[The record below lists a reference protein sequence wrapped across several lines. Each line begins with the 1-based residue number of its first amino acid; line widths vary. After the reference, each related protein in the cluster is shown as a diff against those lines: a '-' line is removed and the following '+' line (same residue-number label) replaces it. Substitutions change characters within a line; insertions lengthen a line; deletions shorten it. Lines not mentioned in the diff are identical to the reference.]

1 MNDRP
6 AIPVTG
12 GAGQIG
18 SHSCRALVAAGYR
31 PVTYDSFS
39 NGHRSFVS
47 GSLVTGDLMDKA
59 TSGPL

>member
-1 MNDRP
+1 LLP
-6 AIPVTG
+6 A
-12 GAGQIG
+12 
-18 SHSCRALVAAGYR
+18 LLAAGYH

-39 NGHRSFVS
+39 DGHRSFIS